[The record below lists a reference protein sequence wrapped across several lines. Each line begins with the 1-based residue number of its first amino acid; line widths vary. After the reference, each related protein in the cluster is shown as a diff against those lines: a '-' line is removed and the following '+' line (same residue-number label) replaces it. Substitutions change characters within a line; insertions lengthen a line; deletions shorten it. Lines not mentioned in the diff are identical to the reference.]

1 MGILRAVPPGPAGPG
16 PRKEPIL
23 VKRSPVSVVVG
34 VLAAAALALTGCSS
48 TAPTASPATS
58 GEAKTYKVGI
68 TQIVSHPSLDAAR
81 EGFKQALTDA
91 GLQVTFD
98 EKNAQG
104 DQATATSIATTFNSA
119 GLDLVLAIATPTAQA
134 SAQAI
139 TTTPILF
146 TAVTDPVAAKLVES
160 MEAPGGNVTG
170 TSDMNPVAEQIA
182 LIKQVKPEARTVGVI
197 YSSGEVNSEVQVVAA
212 RAAAAEQGLTLVEKT
227 ITNTSEVQQAA
238 ASLDVDAIYVP
249 TDNNVVSGL
258 ESIISFAES
267 KKIPLVAGEGDSV
280 KKGALIT
287 YGINYGKLGYQTGEM
302 AAKVLTGAAQPA
314 TMPVET
320 QSELTLVVNTSAAE
334 RMGIT
339 LSEELLADAEVVE

>member
-1 MGILRAVPPGPAGPG
+1 M
-16 PRKEPIL
+16 
-23 VKRSPVSVVVG
+23 KRSPVTVVVG

-48 TAPTASPATS
+48 ATPSASPSAS
-58 GEAKTYKVGI
+58 GAKTYKVGI
-68 TQIVSHPSLDAAR
+68 TQIVAHPSLDAAR

-91 GLQVTFD
+91 GLTVTFD

-139 TTTPILF
+139 TNTPILF
-146 TAVTDPVAAKLVES
+146 TAVTDPVAAKLVDS

-182 LIKQVKPEARTVGVI
+182 LVKKVKPDATRVGVI

-287 YGINYGKLGYQTGEM
+287 YGIDYGKLGYQTGEM
-302 AAKVLTGAAQPA
+302 AVKVLTGAAQPA
-314 TMPVET
+314 SMPVET
-320 QSELTLVVNTSAAE
+320 QSELTLVVNKGAAE
-334 RMGIT
+334 RMGVT